1 MFILFGCE
9 IIGIDVTLKQLIA
22 QSNSIIVHMNLQ
34 SRCFEC
40 GLEHN
45 ITYGMK

>member
-22 QSNSIIVHMNLQ
+22 LSNSIIVHMNLQ

-40 GLEHN
+40 GL
-45 ITYGMK
+45 